1 MGCGSFKEEHFE
13 RLQLKGLFMCQ
24 KKSRVSIRVSTGRY
38 SFSLD
43 PSSRLLFTSKFWSC
57 RSKNQ
62 EIRESGAR
70 VREKEIL
77 RTERTEDR
85 CFPRTP
91 GTQSMLE
98 GSKDSLAK

>member
-1 MGCGSFKEEHFE
+1 
-13 RLQLKGLFMCQ
+13 MCQ

-38 SFSLD
+38 IFSLD

-57 RSKNQ
+57 RSKKNQ

-91 GTQSMLE
+91 GWWP
-98 GSKDSLAK
+98 SLTEHVRGKQRLLGQVIDKEVFKMSP